1 MFCFFFARALPSRGV
16 VVGTFAKAANV
27 AGAHGKGVAPL
38 PMRPLAD
45 YQDPEFEL
53 ITRGRSAELGTVEWP
68 AGGAVLVFWVRG
80 ASAGSG
86 HPNRTGGLR
95 R

>member
-1 MFCFFFARALPSRGV
+1 
-16 VVGTFAKAANV
+16 
-27 AGAHGKGVAPL
+27 
-38 PMRPLAD
+38 MRPLAD